1 MIVIGLVS
9 LLLATLEH
17 KRDLNALNAEYP
29 GGRRSLA
36 RVLAAL
42 ISLLGLLALLLV
54 VFRQ

>member
-9 LLLATLEH
+9 LLLATLENW
-17 KRDLNALNAEYP
+17 RDMKALNTEFP

-42 ISLLGLLALLLV
+42 ISLLGILAIVLV
-54 VFRQ
+54 LPRK

>member
-17 KRDLNALNAEYP
+17 RRDLNALNEE
-29 GGRRSLA
+29 GRHSLA

-42 ISLLGLLALLLV
+42 ISLLGLLALFFVL
-54 VFRQ
+54 FRQ